1 MNFLKFFCETLNS
14 ILLFLKG
21 LNLIQFF
28 FIGISIVIYI
38 FLIIVENKYKKTFH
52 KNLVFAIFC
61 SILSI
66 NTILI
71 IYSIYPENNIMEKLV
86 QGEILAGI
94 AIAFPT
100 IVLWSY
106 ETNEKRLERV
116 KDNYN
121 QWLDKFESSKNIDKL
136 GLQIQ
141 LLNILKKCK
150 SIDNNQEIID
160 YIHLFIT
167 IQSKLNNE
175 NNEIEDENLTIK
187 QWRTINT
194 ELMKS
199 IKERSENDLKL
210 LFDNQFYCEKDFS
223 INSIDFIELK
233 KISKQITNFQGH
245 PLKISFNNC
254 IFNYDDLINWSFF
267 VPDNEYN
274 FNNCMFDCH
283 IQKEDFKRR
292 DLNFKFNGY
301 YLLGEDASKK
311 YFVVEDIMYESYA
324 NNDCSFEFS
333 KKEEV
338 FEERELKSI
347 GPINGYLYGKRALEI
362 HIDNSNQGEINKKIV
377 DKVIDN
383 NDLLFTANKIFISRS
398 KNYLQNDRDKK
409 NFNWRSWNV
418 ISEENVKNM
427 NYDLYI
433 FAIQLDKYNNEK
445 YKCVILEKEK
455 FRELLKLKVL
465 SKDHRYYFYFTNP
478 KADD

>member
-1 MNFLKFFCETLNS
+1 MNFLKLFLGVLYS

-21 LNLIQFF
+21 LNLIQIF
-28 FIGISIVIYI
+28 FIVISIVIY
-38 FLIIVENKYKKTFH
+38 FTLIIVENKYKKTFH

-141 LLNILKKCK
+141 LLSILEKCK
-150 SIDNNQEIID
+150 NIDNNQEIID
-160 YIHLFIT
+160 YIHLFFT
-167 IQSKLNNE
+167 IQSKL

-210 LFDNQFYCEKDFS
+210 LFENQFYCEKDFS

-233 KISKQITNFQGH
+233 KISKQITNFQGN
-245 PLKISFNNC
+245 PQKISFNNC
-254 IFNYDDLINWSFF
+254 VFNYDDLINWSFF
-267 VPDNEYN
+267 VPDNEYS
-274 FNNCMFDCH
+274 FNNCMFDHH
-283 IQKEDFKRR
+283 IEKEDFKRR
-292 DLNFKFNGY
+292 DLKFQFNGY
-301 YLLGEDASKK
+301 YLLGEDASIK
-311 YFVVEDIMYESYA
+311 YFVVADNIYESYP
-324 NNDCSFEFS
+324 NNDCSLKFS
-333 KKEEV
+333 KTEEV
-338 FEERELKSI
+338 FEERELKSL
-347 GPINGYLYGKRALEI
+347 GPINGYLFINRALEI
-362 HIDNSNQGEINKKIV
+362 HIDNSNQGGINKKIV
-377 DKVIDN
+377 EKVIDN
-383 NDLLFTANKIFISRS
+383 QDLLFTANKIFISRS
-398 KNYLQNDRDKK
+398 KNYLQSDRDKK

-418 ISEENVKNM
+418 ISEENAKSM
-427 NYDLYI
+427 KYDLYI
-433 FAIQLDKYNNEK
+433 FAVQLDKSNNEK

-455 FRELLKLKVL
+455 FRELLELKVL
-465 SKDHRYYFYFTNP
+465 SKDQRYYFYFTNP
-478 KADD
+478 KLND